1 MSVNRWTGVLVAV
14 LTLAGCAT
22 TKQPAQKSDTPPA
35 VPSTQPSAEQPT
47 ADAPEAVAKEAPE
60 EAPQAAPVPPTPAE
74 LANAD
79 EAFAA
84 GRKALEAKDPAA
96 AVHALNR
103 CLELAPERIDCRW
116 ELGWAHWL
124 ASDWAKVVAAWERV
138 EEQDPEHAEL
148 KARLP
153 QARANLERQRKLAM
167 EAGPR
172 APPPADARVRLRAVG
187 DVMIGSDFPN
197 DEKMPPED
205 GATALAQVKSLLED
219 ADLTFI
225 NLEGP
230 LCDGGET
237 NKCRKSGNCYAFRT
251 PTRFGKYFKEV
262 GVDLASTANNHSGDF
277 GEECRRQTERTL
289 DSLGIVWSGAP
300 GTVATSFSNGV
311 KVGMVA
317 FHTSAAGNY
326 LNDHAGAQQLVKAA
340 KAAHDVVVV
349 SFHGGA
355 EGAKALHVP
364 EGREVFFGENRGDLR
379 KFSRAVIDAGAD
391 VVIGHGP
398 HVVRGMEFYKG
409 KLVAYS
415 LGNFATYGQFNLRG
429 PQALG
434 AVLEVTLG
442 PAGEFIDG
450 RVFPTVQ
457 EGLGIPKPDEEKRA
471 LVLLR
476 ELTAEDFP
484 GTGATLDD
492 TGRILA
498 PRATR

>member
-1 MSVNRWTGVLVAV
+1 MSSISVKRGWVVLATAVAF
-14 LTLAGCAT
+14 AGCAT
-22 TKQPAQKSDTPPA
+22 TKQTVPPPSVPTPAAEERPETAPPA
-35 VPSTQPSAEQPT
+35 ELPQKVEGKIEEP
-47 ADAPEAVAKEAPE
+47 APPE
-60 EAPQAAPVPPTPAE
+60 PPTPVE
-74 LANAD
+74 LATAE

-84 GRKALEAKDPAA
+84 GKKALEAKDPTA
-96 AVHALNR
+96 AVHALQR
-103 CLELAPERIDCRW
+103 CVELAPENLECRW

-124 ASDWAKVVAAWERV
+124 ASDWAKVVAAWELV
-138 EEQDPEHAEL
+138 KEQAPEHPEL
-148 KARLP
+148 EERLA
-153 QARANLERQRKLAM
+153 QARVNLERQRKLAM

-172 APPPADARVRLRAVG
+172 AKPPADATVRIRAVG

-205 GATALAQVKSLLED
+205 GATALAGVKALLED

-237 NKCRKSGNCYAFRT
+237 NKCRKSGNCYAFRS

-289 DSLGIVWSGAP
+289 DALGIAWSGPP
-300 GTVATSFSNGV
+300 GSVATTFSNGV

-317 FHTSAAGNY
+317 FHTSAACNY
-326 LNDHAGAQQLVKAA
+326 LNDHASAQDLVKAA
-340 KAAHDVVVV
+340 KAAHDLVVV

-364 EGREVFFGENRGDLR
+364 EGRETFFGENRGDLR

-398 HVVRGMEFYKG
+398 HVVRGLEFYKG
-409 KLVAYS
+409 KLIAYS

-442 PAGEFIDG
+442 AGGEFIDG
-450 RVFPTVQ
+450 RIFPTVQ
-457 EGLGIPKPDEEKRA
+457 EGLGIPRPDEEKRA
-471 LVLLR
+471 LTLLQ

-492 TGRILA
+492 TGRISA
-498 PRATR
+498 PKATR